1 MLKVGITGG
10 IGSGK
15 STVCSIFRQLG
26 IPVFEAD
33 TAVKTLYNQ
42 NQELR
47 AELINNFGSIVY
59 TDSRVN
65 LDVLRSFFKDPA
77 KRERLNKIVH
87 PFVFK
92 AFDNWA
98 ASQNS
103 PYVIKEAAILFESGA
118 DKTLDVTIGVIASEN
133 KRLKRTLLRDK
144 FRTEDE
150 VLKIMQTQHSNSE
163 LEAMCDYLIDNNEQR
178 SLIGQVQKLHHI
190 LVDKSSHF
198 S

>member
-33 TAVKTLYNQ
+33 TEVKTLYNQ

-65 LDVLRSFFKDPA
+65 IDVLRSFFKDPT
-77 KRERLNKIVH
+77 KREMLNKIVH
-87 PFVFK
+87 PFIFK

-118 DKTLDVTIGVIASEN
+118 DKTVDVTIGVIASEN
-133 KRLKRTLLRDK
+133 KRLKRTLLRDN

-150 VLKIMQTQHSNSE
+150 VLKIMQTQLSNSE

>member
-33 TAVKTLYNQ
+33 TEVKTLYNQ

-65 LDVLRSFFKDPA
+65 LDVLRSFFKDPT
-77 KRERLNKIVH
+77 KREMLNKIVH
-87 PFVFK
+87 PFIFK

-118 DKTLDVTIGVIASEN
+118 DKTVDVTIGVIASEN

-150 VLKIMQTQHSNSE
+150 VLKIMQTQLSNSE

-178 SLIGQVQKLHHI
+178 SLIVQVQKLHHI

>member
-26 IPVFEAD
+26 VPIFEAD

-118 DKTLDVTIGVIASEN
+118 DKTVDVTIGVIASEN

>member
-15 STVCSIFRQLG
+15 STVCAIFRQLG

-118 DKTLDVTIGVIASEN
+118 DKTVDVTIGVIASEN

>member
-198 S
+198 G

>member
-33 TAVKTLYNQ
+33 TAVKLLYNQ

-65 LDVLRSFFKDPA
+65 LEVLRSFFKDPA
-77 KRERLNKIVH
+77 KREVLNKTVH

-118 DKTLDVTIGVIASEN
+118 DKTVDVTIGVIASEN

-150 VLKIMQTQHSNSE
+150 VLKIMQTQLSNSE

>member
-15 STVCSIFRQLG
+15 STVCSILRQLG

-33 TAVKTLYNQ
+33 TEVKTLYNQ

-65 LDVLRSFFKDPA
+65 LDVLRSFFKDPT
-77 KRERLNKIVH
+77 KREMLNKIVH
-87 PFVFK
+87 PFIFK

-118 DKTLDVTIGVIASEN
+118 DKTVDVTIGVIASEN

-150 VLKIMQTQHSNSE
+150 VLKIMQTQLSNSE

-178 SLIGQVQKLHHI
+178 SLIVQVQKLHHI

>member
-33 TAVKTLYNQ
+33 TEVKTLYNQ

-65 LDVLRSFFKDPA
+65 LDVLRSFFKDPT
-77 KRERLNKIVH
+77 KREMLNKIVH
-87 PFVFK
+87 PFIFK

-118 DKTLDVTIGVIASEN
+118 DKTVDVTIGVVASEN

-150 VLKIMQTQHSNSE
+150 VLKIMQTQLSNSE

>member
-118 DKTLDVTIGVIASEN
+118 DKTVDVTIGVIASEN

-198 S
+198 G

>member
-33 TAVKTLYNQ
+33 TEVKTLYNQ

-65 LDVLRSFFKDPA
+65 LDILRSFFKDPV
-77 KRERLNKIVH
+77 KREMLNKIVH

-118 DKTLDVTIGVIASEN
+118 DKTVDVTIGVIASEN
-133 KRLKRTLLRDK
+133 KRLKRTLLRDN

-150 VLKIMQTQHSNSE
+150 VLKIMQTQLSNSE

>member
-33 TAVKTLYNQ
+33 TEVKTLYNQ

-65 LDVLRSFFKDPA
+65 LDVLRSFFKDPT
-77 KRERLNKIVH
+77 KREMLNKIVH
-87 PFVFK
+87 PFIFK

-118 DKTLDVTIGVIASEN
+118 DKTVDVTIGVIASEN

-150 VLKIMQTQHSNSE
+150 VLKIMQTQLSNSE